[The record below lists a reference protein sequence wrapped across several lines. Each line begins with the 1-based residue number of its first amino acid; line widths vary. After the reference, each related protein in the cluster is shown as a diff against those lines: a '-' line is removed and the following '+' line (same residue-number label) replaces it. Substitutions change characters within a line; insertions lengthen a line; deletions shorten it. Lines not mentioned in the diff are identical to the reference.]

1 MRERENIFQGVDWL
15 LIVIYLVMVMLGW
28 MNIYAAVYNEEHKSI
43 FDTSQKYGHQ
53 LIFIISAFLIAVT
66 LLFIDTS
73 IFTKFAYPIFGVV
86 LFFCIAVIFFGTE
99 ISGSKSWFR
108 FGSFGVQ
115 PAEFGKFA
123 TCLALAKYLSTLNIR
138 LTDLKT
144 KIFSAL
150 IVLVP
155 MGIIILEK
163 ETGSALVY
171 AALVFV
177 LYREG
182 LSGNF
187 LLLGFL
193 AILLM
198 ILALIFNTSVL
209 VGILVGVSFLF
220 FIVSRKT
227 RRNILTIIASLVI
240 SSVTVLG
247 TNFAFKQLKQYQQTR
262 IEVALGILEMTKESK
277 KSDLWNSYQSM
288 VAVGSGGLAGKGF
301 LQGTQTKFDYVPE
314 QSTDFIFCTVGEE
327 WGFLGSTF
335 VLLLFVTFIWRIIF
349 IAERQ
354 RSMFSRIYG
363 YGVASII
370 TIHLAINVGMTIGLA
385 PIIGIPLP
393 FFSYGGSSLFGF
405 TILLFI
411 FIRLD
416 SERLL
421 VLR

>member
-1 MRERENIFQGVDWL
+1 MRERENIFQGVDWP

-209 VGILVGVSFLF
+209 VGILAGVSFLF

-227 RRNILTIIASLVI
+227 RRNILTIIAGLVI

-277 KSDLWNSYQSM
+277 KKDLWNSYQSM

-370 TIHLAINVGMTIGLA
+370 TIHVAINVGMTIGLA

>member
-1 MRERENIFQGVDWL
+1 MRQRENIFQGVDWV
-15 LIVIYLVMVMLGW
+15 LIGVYLVMVLLGW
-28 MNIYAAVYNEEHKSI
+28 VNIYASVYNEEHKSI

-53 LIFIISAFLIAVT
+53 MIFIIGAFVIAIV
-66 LLFIDTS
+66 LLFIDTN
-73 IFTKFAYPIFGVV
+73 IFTKFAYPVYGVIV
-86 LFFCIAVIFFGTE
+86 FLCIAVIFFGTE

-108 FGSFGVQ
+108 FGSFGLQ

-138 LTDLKT
+138 LTDLST
-144 KIFSAL
+144 KFYSTL
-150 IVLVP
+150 IILVP

-171 AALVFV
+171 ASLVFV

-182 LSGNF
+182 LSGNY

-193 AILLM
+193 AVLLAILS
-198 ILALIFNTSVL
+198 LIFNSWTLIIILSVIALVFLLFTS
-209 VGILVGVSFLF
+209 
-220 FIVSRKT
+220 KT
-227 RRNILTIIASLVI
+227 RRSLLTVFLGFILSCGIVF
-240 SSVTVLG
+240 G
-247 TNFAFKQLKQYQQTR
+247 TNYGFRKLPKYMQTR
-262 IEVALGILEMTKESK
+262 VKVTLGILEMDKESK
-277 KSDLWNSYQSM
+277 KKEGWNVYQSM
-288 VAVGSGGLAGKGF
+288 VAVGSGGALGKGF

-335 VLLLFVTFIWRIIF
+335 VLLLFLTLILRIIF

-363 YGVASII
+363 YGVAAILLF
-370 TIHLAINVGMTIGLA
+370 HLTINVGMTIGLA

-393 FFSYGGSSLFGF
+393 FFSYGGSSMIGF
-405 TILLFI
+405 TVLLFI